1 MRDILHD
8 QLRDF
13 CRLLGKRR
21 TGFICLVA
29 ACAGGTVVVEAERQF
44 SVLRQLRTLVD
55 DRYNARACRLLQ
67 ICRDGKICKVV
78 IIEMLN
84 DRLEKRPAYAEATI
98 GCEVKVRHAAL
109 QGGF

>member
-1 MRDILHD
+1 MEPLRFVDGDFPFALDVLHD

-13 CRLLGKRR
+13 CWLLGKKR

-44 SVLRQLRTLVD
+44 SVLRQLRTLID

-78 IIEMLN
+78 VVEMLDN
-84 DRLEKRPAYAEATI
+84 RLQKCPAYAEA
-98 GCEVKVRHAAL
+98 
-109 QGGF
+109 